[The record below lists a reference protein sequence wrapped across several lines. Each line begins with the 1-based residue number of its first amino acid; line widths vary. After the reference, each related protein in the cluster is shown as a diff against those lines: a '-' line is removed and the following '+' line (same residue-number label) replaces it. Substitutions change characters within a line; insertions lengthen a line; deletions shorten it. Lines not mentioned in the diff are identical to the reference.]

1 MSTSNGLIKGVI
13 SAMMVYL
20 VFIAMI
26 LIAVF
31 MWAALNR
38 ARAHDMD
45 EPNAGWYRSLMV
57 PGTEN
62 SHGFGVGG
70 LPCCSG
76 GRGDPNDD
84 CKNVDT
90 RPVTDADG
98 SVHWEAFA
106 SSKLFPDTPT
116 ASMQGHAPDAWVR
129 VPDEAILHGKNN
141 PTDAPVGCWYMRRWR
156 CFIEGS
162 SS

>member
-1 MSTSNGLIKGVI
+1 MSTSNGIIKGVV

-20 VFIAMI
+20 ALVAMI

-31 MWAALNR
+31 IWAALNH

-57 PGTEN
+57 PGSEN
-62 SHGFGVGG
+62 N
-70 LPCCSG
+70 PCCSG

-106 SSKLFPDTPT
+106 SSKLFPTAPT
-116 ASMQGHAPDAWVR
+116 APMQGHAPDEWVR

-141 PTDAPVGCWYMRRWR
+141 PTGAPVGCWYMRQWR

-162 SS
+162 GT